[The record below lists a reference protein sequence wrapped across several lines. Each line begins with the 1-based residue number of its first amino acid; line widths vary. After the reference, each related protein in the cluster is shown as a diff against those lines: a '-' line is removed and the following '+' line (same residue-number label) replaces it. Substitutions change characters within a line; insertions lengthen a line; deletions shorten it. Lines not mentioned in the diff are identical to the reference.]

1 MSYSILTSKINMGS
15 GYIDKVL
22 NKINYKRFIFT
33 FLDAGDEKICLEE
46 S

>member
-1 MSYSILTSKINMGS
+1 MSYSILTSNFS

-22 NKINYKRFIFT
+22 NKINYKRFLFT